1 MMEQDTV
8 KLLRECDAGIKM
20 GVASIDDVLEHVRSD
35 SFRKALRSCRRR
47 GGCGGDCARCRR
59 DCREKP
65 AEGGGKFFK
74 KLNRFQLRRGLTA
87 RGGVVY

>member
-1 MMEQDTV
+1 MMD
-8 KLLRECDAGIKM
+8 KLNIGTALVFLLLVIA
-20 GVASIDDVLEHVRSD
+20 VFLAVRAIQ
-35 SFRKALRSCRRR
+35 KGKT

-74 KLNRFQLRRGLTA
+74 KT
-87 RGGVVY
+87 